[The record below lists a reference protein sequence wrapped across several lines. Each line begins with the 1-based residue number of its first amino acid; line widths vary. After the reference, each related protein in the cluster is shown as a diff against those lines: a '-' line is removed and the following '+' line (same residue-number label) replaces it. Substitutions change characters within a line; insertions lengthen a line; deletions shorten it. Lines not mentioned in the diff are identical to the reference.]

1 MISRR
6 HLLAAVPALVAA
18 PALSQEAPAAP
29 KLPDVHYDPLAPV
42 LGNPQGDV
50 TIVEYFDYQCGVCK
64 RMHPLLLDVVARDG
78 QIRLVMRD
86 WIIFGEGSHYAAQVA
101 LGAQALGRY
110 LDVHLALMATGSQ
123 LTNGDVFA
131 ALSATGLTPAAA
143 LAAYRQKAEAYEA
156 LLLRNDAQAMGFGF
170 NGTPSFVV
178 GNAVYPGA
186 FQSREDILQ
195 AVAEARARQA
205 PNAV

>member
-6 HLLAAVPALVAA
+6 HLLAAA
-18 PALSQEAPAAP
+18 PALLAAPVLAQEPAPVP
-29 KLPDVHYDPLAPV
+29 KLPEVHYDPLVPV

-64 RMHPLLLDVVARDG
+64 RMHPLLLDVVAKDG

-123 LTNGDVFA
+123 LSKGDVFA

-143 LAAYRQKAEAYEA
+143 LAAYREKAVAYEA
-156 LLLRNDAQAMGFGF
+156 LLLRNDSQAMGFGF
-170 NGTPSFVV
+170 RGTPSFVV

-186 FQSREDILQ
+186 FQSREDMVQ
-195 AVAEARARQA
+195 VVAEARARQR

>member
-18 PALSQEAPAAP
+18 PALAQETPPAP
-29 KLPDVHYDPLAPV
+29 KLPEVHYDPLAPV

-123 LTNGDVFA
+123 LTKGDVFA
-131 ALSATGLTPAAA
+131 ALSATSLTPAAA

-195 AVAEARARQA
+195 AVAEARARQT